1 MQNACTLIKINFKL
15 VKVESRQQN
24 KEHKFVV
31 RRGENIVGKGDNAA
45 YQMEKKKERVL
56 KEKQRSPSLSNDR

>member
-1 MQNACTLIKINFKL
+1 MLVLFTKINFKL

-45 YQMEKKKERVL
+45 YQMKKKKKGKGFERETAESFLV
-56 KEKQRSPSLSNDR
+56 K